1 MEEMKETQQ
10 LLGKQ
15 VRVRLGTTGCP
26 GNENPYYVYG
36 KLLAFDDEGQSYLED
51 ETGCVTYC
59 WPRLEVE
66 EWNENNTGNQ
76 DGGLPVPS

>member
-15 VRVRLGTTGCP
+15 VRVRLGTAGCP

-36 KLLAFDDEGQSYLED
+36 KLVAITDDGVSYLEGED
-51 ETGCVTYC
+51 GYLTYC

-66 EWNENNTGNQ
+66 EWDADFTGNQ